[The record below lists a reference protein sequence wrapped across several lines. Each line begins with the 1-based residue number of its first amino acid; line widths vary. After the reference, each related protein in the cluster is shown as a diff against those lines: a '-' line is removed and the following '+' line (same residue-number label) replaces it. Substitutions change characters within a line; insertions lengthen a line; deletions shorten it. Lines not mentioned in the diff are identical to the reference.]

1 MIVLKDIKKNYY
13 LSKTNV
19 VNVLKGVNVAFRE
32 NEFVSILGPSGCG
45 KTTLLNI
52 IGGLDCGDSGEIIVG
67 GVSTANFSAKDW
79 DNYRNKRIGFVF
91 QSYNLIPHLNVVRN
105 VEMPLILAGV
115 KKLECRKRAIAVLET
130 VGLKEQIYKK
140 PLQLSGG
147 QMQRVALARALVTN
161 PDIILA
167 DEPTG
172 ALDAESSVQVMDL
185 LRKVAND
192 RLVVMVTHNNSLAEE
207 YSTRI
212 INLSGGMVSGDTNP
226 FVPEDEPSEQFAD
239 TETEQ
244 TEITEE
250 TNPFAEKQEENG
262 NKRAAD
268 AEEKAEEKT
277 NNGKKAREKKSH
289 LSFATALEL
298 SARTLV
304 SKKVRTALTSFAG
317 SIGIIGIILVLAI
330 STGVNAYIHTLE
342 EGSLSL
348 YPLTIEQSSVSLM
361 SLMEKMMGDSAID
374 REDYPDGDTIYTN
387 KVLGGVMGELTN
399 MSKPNDLESFK
410 TYIEEN
416 FDEKLGYVKYEYGI
430 PMHVYADDPKSSE
443 RLMKTEP
450 FLDVMNSALDDM
462 SGAFK
467 LPDSFIEMITPYA
480 EMMSAWA
487 EMSESTSLIHSQYEL
502 IGNSKWPRTDVYQDE
517 NGDMVAEVV
526 VIADAKNQLNDYSL
540 FMLGLKS
547 QSDIFSAIVDKDDSF
562 SSSTYKV
569 SDIVGKTYYV
579 MGGYDY
585 FEKGEEDEFWTKH
598 DKTLQ
603 DPEYIKANYSVKAKV
618 VGVIRPSKGSTAMIN
633 GAIGYCSSLKNY
645 LIEKAEN
652 HPAVIAQKAAY
663 DEDSGKYI
671 DITTGRKFVSTTS
684 YNERITEMGIADLSK
699 PKSIMIYSSSF
710 AAKEKIVDFIKGYNT
725 DNPDKS
731 IKYTDMLSTMMSFV
745 NTMSDAISKVL
756 IGFIS
761 ISLIVSSIMIAVIIY
776 TSVLERRKEVGI
788 LRSVGARKRDIT
800 MIFMAESGM
809 LGLSSGLLGVFIGFL
824 ITLPVN
830 ALLKSAVGIPNLA
843 IVEWWHVVVMTLISF
858 LLSVI
863 AGVVPAFMGAKQDPA
878 VALRT
883 E

>member
-13 LSKTNV
+13 LNKSNV
-19 VNVLKGVNVAFRE
+19 VSVLKGVNVAFRK

-52 IGGLDCGDSGEIIVG
+52 IGGLDVCDSGEIIVG
-67 GVSTANFSAKDW
+67 GVSTVNFSAADW

-91 QSYNLIPHLNVVRN
+91 QSYNLIPHLSVVRN

-115 KKLECRKRAIAVLET
+115 KKSECRQRAIAVLET

-147 QMQRVALARALVTN
+147 QMQRVALARALVTD

-212 INLSGGMVSGDTNP
+212 INLSGGMVSGDSNP
-226 FVPEDEPSEQFAD
+226 YVPEEELP
-239 TETEQ
+239 TENAP
-244 TEITEE
+244 EE
-250 TNPFAEKQEENG
+250 VYAANELAEDP
-262 NKRAAD
+262 RAD
-268 AEEKAEEKT
+268 AAETSEEPATKPV
-277 NNGKKAREKKSH
+277 KKARVKKSH
-289 LSFATALEL
+289 LSFATAVEL
-298 SARTLV
+298 SARTLA

-330 STGVNAYIHTLE
+330 STGVNAYIRNLE

-348 YPLTIEQSSVSLM
+348 YPLTIEESTVSLM
-361 SLMEKMMGDSAID
+361 SLMEKLMGESNID
-374 REDYPDGDTIYTN
+374 REEYPDGDTIYTN
-387 KVLGGVMGELTN
+387 KVLGGIMGELTN
-399 MSKPNDLESFK
+399 MAKPNDLESFK
-410 TYIEEN
+410 AYIEEN

-430 PMHVYADDPKSSE
+430 PMHVYADDPKSTE

-462 SGAFK
+462 SGAFS

-487 EMSESTSLIHSQYEL
+487 EMSESTSLIRSQYEL
-502 IGNSKWPRTDVYQDE
+502 IGNSQWPRTDVYEDE

-526 VIADAKNQLNDYSL
+526 VIADSKNQLNDYSL

-547 QSDIFSAIVDKDDSF
+547 QSDIFSAIIDKDDSF
-562 SSSTYKV
+562 SNTTYSVK
-569 SDIVGKTYYV
+569 DIVGKEYYV
-579 MGGYDY
+579 LGGYDY
-585 FEKGEEDEFWTKH
+585 FEKEDGAELWTKH
-598 DKTLQ
+598 DKTTQ
-603 DPEYIKANYSVKAKV
+603 DAKYIKSHYSVKAKV

-645 LIEKAEN
+645 LIEKAESN
-652 HPAVIAQKAAY
+652 DAVVAQKASY
-663 DEDSGKYI
+663 DEESGRYV
-671 DITTGRKFVSTTS
+671 DITTGRKFASTTS
-684 YNERITEMGIADLSK
+684 YNERITEMGIADLTK
-699 PKSIMIYSSSF
+699 PKTIMIYSSSF
-710 AAKEKIVDFIKGYNT
+710 ANKEKIVEFIREYNDSNSAT
-725 DNPDKS
+725 NPEKT

-788 LRSVGARKRDIT
+788 LRSIGARKRDIT
-800 MIFMAESGM
+800 TIFMAESGM
-809 LGLSSGLLGVFIGFL
+809 LGLSSGLLGVFIGWL

-830 ALLKSAVGIPNLA
+830 VLLKSAVGISNLA

-858 LLSVI
+858 LLSVV